1 MAKATAK
8 ILKYPVLE
16 VFRDKETKRKYPVG
30 SEYETDD
37 QDRAEYLKEF
47 GYLGEPVTDDSKQP
61 EPITPDSGKPL
72 EEEMT
77 VKPDDKNPDPAE
89 PESKTNSKADKE

>member
-16 VFRDKETKRKYPVG
+16 VFRDKETKKKYPVG

-47 GYLGEPVTDDSKQP
+47 GYLGEPVTDD
-61 EPITPDSGKPL
+61 DSGKTL
-72 EEEMT
+72 DDEVT

-89 PESKTNSKADKE
+89 FESKTNSKADKE

>member
-16 VFRDKETKRKYPVG
+16 VFRDKETKKKYPVG

-47 GYLGEPVTDDSKQP
+47 GYLGEPVTDD
-61 EPITPDSGKPL
+61 DSGKTL
-72 EEEMT
+72 DDEVT